1 MEEVFITHKTE
12 KSGRVC
18 EAVRKEH
25 ESDGG
30 STYDRTTYS
39 VGAEIC
45 LERGQEIR
53 KQSRLKSLDL
63 RTDI

>member
-1 MEEVFITHKTE
+1 M
-12 KSGRVC
+12 
-18 EAVRKEH
+18 
-25 ESDGG
+25 
-30 STYDRTTYS
+30 YDKTTYS

-63 RTDI
+63 RLEDGYLVVGGRLQKARSIL